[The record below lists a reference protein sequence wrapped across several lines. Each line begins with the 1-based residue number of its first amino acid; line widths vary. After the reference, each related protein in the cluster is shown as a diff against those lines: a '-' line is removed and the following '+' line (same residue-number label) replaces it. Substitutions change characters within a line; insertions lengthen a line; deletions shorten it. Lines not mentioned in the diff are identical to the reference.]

1 MKEVNDALKGIVLR
15 SSFKKNYEKRKKQLI
30 FFTIF
35 YIFNKNNIK
44 TFFLRDIKT
53 FFFLEDIKFS

>member
-53 FFFLEDIKFS
+53 FFF